1 MPRGAGGSQGNGNG
15 KDFEML
21 KEPFQSPASAS
32 SLWAFRC
39 VPEPVSLLPCKRG
52 RTQHLKAF
60 GGECLASRRQYKI
73 LGLHPS
79 SSLTEEA

>member
-32 SLWAFRC
+32 PLWAFWC
-39 VPEPVSLLPCKRG
+39 VPEPVSLLPCRRGPDSASQGFRG
-52 RTQHLKAF
+52 RVPCFQKAAQDSGF
-60 GGECLASRRQYKI
+60 ASF
-73 LGLHPS
+73 LFS
-79 SSLTEEA
+79 S